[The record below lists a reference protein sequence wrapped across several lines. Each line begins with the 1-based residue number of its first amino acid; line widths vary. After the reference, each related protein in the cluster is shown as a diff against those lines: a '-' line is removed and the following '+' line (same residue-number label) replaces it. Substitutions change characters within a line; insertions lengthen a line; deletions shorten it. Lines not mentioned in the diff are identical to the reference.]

1 MSPFVFKRADQP
13 RIRISLFLPM
23 LFLVGVLL
31 GGCSDEPPSKRRGDQ
46 FSMYDAGEDAAGGAR
61 GAPLRHYMESGKP
74 IEVAVVWNSSVEME
88 GTNFWEGADLAA
100 EEINSVRNPSFPKL
114 KINRVDSAPYLKRY
128 GAAENANGRFR
139 NAFQIAASALAEDVL
154 ENRNNVAVIGH
165 AFGESTAT
173 SALLKYERKGILFLS
188 SVSLDKRFSSLRAPL
203 AFQLFPNLDVIAMR
217 AAEFGKQAKIRR
229 LIIIHQRGMYQTQE
243 DPIPAFKKQ
252 LAAHSIDQVDVV
264 SFKGLNN
271 NTQTVAK
278 ITQELVAK
286 MGTAESNVGL
296 LLLVEHQ
303 LAGLIFEQLSVLRLT
318 PPMLAA
324 GRMDIFEKKNKD
336 MYPGF
341 TYLDI
346 YSKDRSFLAQRFYQ
360 SFKTRYPDLTPTNYA
375 ALGYDHIR
383 LLYQA
388 LLCAGT
394 TDPGSVALTMRY
406 NLPKWHGASGAYSFD
421 QAFSNQGGNL
431 IFRQFKQ
438 TKGEL
443 EIVTL
448 DF

>member
-1 MSPFVFKRADQP
+1 
-13 RIRISLFLPM
+13 
-23 LFLVGVLL
+23 
-31 GGCSDEPPSKRRGDQ
+31 
-46 FSMYDAGEDAAGGAR
+46 
-61 GAPLRHYMESGKP
+61 
-74 IEVAVVWNSSVEME
+74 
-88 GTNFWEGADLAA
+88 
-100 EEINSVRNPSFPKL
+100 
-114 KINRVDSAPYLKRY
+114 
-128 GAAENANGRFR
+128 
-139 NAFQIAASALAEDVL
+139 
-154 ENRNNVAVIGH
+154 
-165 AFGESTAT
+165 
-173 SALLKYERKGILFLS
+173 
-188 SVSLDKRFSSLRAPL
+188 
-203 AFQLFPNLDVIAMR
+203 
-217 AAEFGKQAKIRR
+217 
-229 LIIIHQRGMYQTQE
+229 
-243 DPIPAFKKQ
+243 
-252 LAAHSIDQVDVV
+252 
-264 SFKGLNN
+264 
-271 NTQTVAK
+271 
-278 ITQELVAK
+278 
-286 MGTAESNVGL
+286 
-296 LLLVEHQ
+296 
-303 LAGLIFEQLSVLRLT
+303 
-318 PPMLAA
+318 MLAA

-375 ALGYDHIR
+375 ALGYDHVR

-438 TKGEL
+438 IKGEL

>member
-1 MSPFVFKRADQP
+1 MSPFVFKRTNQF
-13 RIRISLFLPM
+13 RIRILLSLTM
-23 LFLVGVLL
+23 LFLAGVLL
-31 GGCSDEPPSKRRGDQ
+31 GGCSDEATSKHRGDQ
-46 FSMYDAGEDAAGGAR
+46 FSMYGAGDDASGGGR
-61 GAPLRHYMESGKP
+61 GAPLQHYTETGKS
-74 IEVAVVWNSSVEME
+74 IEVAVVWNSVAMA
-88 GTNFWEGADLAA
+88 GTNFWEGADLAV
-100 EEINSVRNPSFPKL
+100 EEINSVQNPSFPKL

-128 GAAENANGRFR
+128 GVAKNADGRYR
-139 NAFQIAASALAEDVL
+139 NASQIAAAALAEDVL

-165 AFGESTAT
+165 AFGENTAT
-173 SALLKYERKGILFLS
+173 SALLQYERKGILFLS
-188 SVSLDKRFSSLRAPL
+188 SASVDKRFSSLRAPL
-203 AFQLFPNLDVIAMR
+203 AFQLFPNLDLIATR
-217 AAEFGKQAKIRR
+217 VAEFGERAKIDY

-243 DPIPAFKKQ
+243 DPIPAFRKQ
-252 LAAHSIDQVDVV
+252 LAAHSIDLVDVV
-264 SFKGLNN
+264 SFKGLSN
-271 NTQTVAK
+271 NTRTVAK
-278 ITQELVAK
+278 ITQELVTK
-286 MGTAESNVGL
+286 MRTAGPNVGL

-303 LAGLIFEQLSVLRLT
+303 LAGLIFEQLSVLKLT

-324 GRMDIFEKKNKD
+324 SRMNIFEEHNKD

-360 SFKTRYPDLTPTNYA
+360 SFKTRYPDLRPTNYA

-406 NLPKWHGASGAYSFD
+406 NLPKWHGASGAYDFN
-421 QAFSNQGGNL
+421 QAFSNKGRNL
-431 IFRQFKQ
+431 IFRQFKE